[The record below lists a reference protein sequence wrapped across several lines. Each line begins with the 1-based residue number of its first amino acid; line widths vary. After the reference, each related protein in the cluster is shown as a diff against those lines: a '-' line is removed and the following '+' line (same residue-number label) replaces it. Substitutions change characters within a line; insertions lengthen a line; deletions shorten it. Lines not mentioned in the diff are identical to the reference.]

1 MPPPRRPPT
10 PRPASPTRPRPPRP
24 PAAARPIAL
33 GRIRLSAPR
42 DSDSLTLDRSVP
54 YERWD
59 RFRQRARF
67 RQGEH
72 ITIIG
77 TTGSGKTVLERELVK
92 TTPYTVVLGTKN
104 SDTELYGGFLQVGYE
119 MVDTFDAQPI
129 DGEPDRVIFRPRLES
144 SGRRGVERQREE
156 FEHVFDEVL
165 EAGGWHIVCDE
176 LWTLA
181 NRLNLTV
188 NLETFWTAGR
198 SEGITVVGAT
208 QEPVY
213 IPLLAY
219 TAATHLF
226 YFRTTDRKRIERMAE
241 LSGGHNDLMRR
252 LIPELPKHEFVYTN
266 TRTGLVLRSKVA
278 LPHT

>member
-1 MPPPRRPPT
+1 VPPLRRPPSPRRP
-10 PRPASPTRPRPPRP
+10 SPPPLR
-24 PAAARPIAL
+24 RVTL
-33 GRIRLSAPR
+33 GRLRLSAPR
-42 DSDSLTLDRSVP
+42 ENGSRVLDSDVR

-59 RFRQRARF
+59 RFQQLARF

-77 TTGSGKTVLERELVK
+77 TTGSGKTVLERELVRK
-92 TTPYTVVLGTKN
+92 QTYVVVLGTKN
-104 SDTELYGGFLQVGYE
+104 SDNELYGGFEQLGFE
-119 MVDTFDAQPI
+119 MTPSFDA
-129 DGEPDRVIFRPRLES
+129 EPKPEESRVIFRPRITS
-144 SGRRGVERQREE
+144 SGRKGVESQREA
-156 FEHVFDEVL
+156 FELVFDEVL
-165 EAGGWHIVCDE
+165 QAGGWHIVCDE
-176 LWTLA
+176 LWTLT

-226 YFRTTDRKRIERMAE
+226 YFQNPDRRRVDRMAE
-241 LSGGHNDLMRR
+241 LSAGHYDLVRKT
-252 LIPELPKHEFVYTN
+252 IPELPKHEFLYIN
-266 TRTGLVLRSKVA
+266 TRTGQVLRSKVA
-278 LPHT
+278 LPA